1 MGEESARL
9 RRVCANPLRGL
20 AVAVLVLRLLP
31 LPLPLAEVAL
41 FGGVVVEGR
50 GVARNGK
57 LLVLL
62 RGSIGR
68 RC

>member
-9 RRVCANPLRGL
+9 RRVCANPVRGL
-20 AVAVLVLRLLP
+20 AVLVLVLRL

-57 LLVLL
+57 LLLL